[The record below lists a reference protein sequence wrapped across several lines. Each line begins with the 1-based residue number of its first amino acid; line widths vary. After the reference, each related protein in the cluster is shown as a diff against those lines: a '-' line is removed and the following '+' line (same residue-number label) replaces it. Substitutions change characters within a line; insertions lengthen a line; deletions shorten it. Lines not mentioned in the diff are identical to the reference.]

1 VESNARNEALGSVS
15 ERLKASETRVG
26 ELKASIDSLTTEL
39 ELERAKRIAVERS
52 VGATDAARVDA
63 EAARDAAFST
73 ARAAETALA
82 AKARAAEI
90 RARSAEDDQLRAEE
104 DAAAARAELEDAR
117 RELAEA
123 LSSRRKA
130 KEEKDEE
137 DSSRSETLDERLALS
152 EARFEE
158 ERFALASEIRLLTR
172 KLDAARLE
180 LAETRDAAARA
191 EASFLERDKERLAE
205 TAETA
210 QSIEKE
216 KEARNVAE
224 ARLRDAETALA
235 ELRAEKARAEKK
247 QEAAE
252 ANAKAAKAEA
262 ERVANETEAEDDA
275 AAVELVGT
283 EDEPLGSGLDV
294 SSLTASLATLRLER
308 DAFLE
313 KLNAKIRSSNETQD
327 TLLRELDARDGEIE
341 SLDARLAA
349 ALEDRKGLDE
359 KLDAALAMARAER
372 VRNERLVEMLEEQAV
387 WGEGDLDAEDSRESE
402 KNADGSKTTVEEVAT
417 KTKSQKKKKDAERE
431 ILAGGAGGIASAPST
446 PARENIAPSRPI
458 SVAESPAAKLAAEI
472 LAGSELGRAYHP
484 LLASIEARL
493 LHLRNEK
500 LPDITASMAS

>member
-1 VESNARNEALGSVS
+1 L
-15 ERLKASETRVG
+15 
-26 ELKASIDSLTTEL
+26 
-39 ELERAKRIAVERS
+39 
-52 VGATDAARVDA
+52 
-63 EAARDAAFST
+63 FS
-73 ARAAETALA
+73 
-82 AKARAAEI
+82 
-90 RARSAEDDQLRAEE
+90 
-104 DAAAARAELEDAR
+104 
-117 RELAEA
+117 
-123 LSSRRKA
+123 
-130 KEEKDEE
+130 
-137 DSSRSETLDERLALS
+137 
-152 EARFEE
+152 
-158 ERFALASEIRLLTR
+158 
-172 KLDAARLE
+172 
-180 LAETRDAAARA
+180 
-191 EASFLERDKERLAE
+191 ERDKERLAE

-210 QSIEKE
+210 QSIETE

-247 QEAAE
+247 EEAAE

-262 ERVANETEAEDDA
+262 ERVANETEAEAEDAA
-275 AAVELVGT
+275 AAVEPVGT

-349 ALEDRKGLDE
+349 ALEERISLDE

-387 WGEGDLDAEDSRESE
+387 WGEGDLDAEESRESGRVE
-402 KNADGSKTTVEEVAT
+402 DDGSKTTVEEAATTT
-417 KTKSQKKKKDAERE
+417 KTPKKKKDA
-431 ILAGGAGGIASAPST
+431 GAIASAPST
-446 PARENIAPSRPI
+446 PARENNPHAPSRPI
-458 SVAESPAAKLAAEI
+458 PVAESPAVKLAAEI